1 MSREQRGPNE
11 KLGTVLA
18 LAGISNAGL
27 ARRVNDLGAQRGLTL
42 RYDKTSVA
50 RWVSKGMVPQGAAP
64 HLIAAAI
71 GAKLGRPVPLHEIG
85 LADADPAP
93 EVGLAFPRDVAEA
106 VRSATE
112 LYRLDLAG
120 RRAGSGGIWQSLA
133 GSFSVSAYATPAS
146 RWLISPADPS
156 VERDANA
163 ARTAVL
169 GPQGTTEGARTG
181 AGAHGAPGRAA
192 GSSDVETTTES
203 STTAPA
209 ASSTEPSPTPDTAD
223 GAAHGTP
230 DAGGY
235 SRVPA
240 GPAETPGSRRQS
252 GPPAAAGARP
262 AAGAQA
268 ADPPGP
274 GTPAPGS
281 PRTASIPTQPGPQNT
296 SASGTAASASARA
309 VRSDRAAKAAPAP
322 SAPPRR
328 GGGGASTGTGT
339 GTLAPPVTSDISPL
353 RVGHSDVAK
362 LREAA
367 QDARRWD
374 SKYGGG
380 DWRSS
385 MVPECLRVDAAPLL
399 LGSYS
404 DEVGR
409 ALFGAAAEL
418 TRLAGWMAFDTGQ
431 QEAAQRYYIQAL
443 RLARAA
449 ADVPLG
455 GYVLASM
462 SLQATY
468 RGFADEG
475 VDLAQAAVER
485 NRGLATARTMSFFRL
500 VEARAHAKANDA
512 PAAGAAL
519 KAAEGWLERSRD
531 GDADP
536 SWLGFYSYD
545 RFAADAAECHLD
557 LKAPRQVRRF
567 TEQALSRPTEEFVR
581 SHGLRLVV
589 SAVAELESGNLDAA
603 CAAGTRAVEVAGR
616 ISSARTT
623 EYVRDLLHRLEP
635 YGHEPRVAELR
646 ERARPLLVAPA

>member
-1 MSREQRGPNE
+1 MSRELREPNE

-93 EVGLAFPRDVAEA
+93 EVGLAFPRDVAAA
-106 VRSATE
+106 VRSATD

-120 RRAGSGGIWQSLA
+120 RRGGGGIWQSLA
-133 GSFSVSAYATPAS
+133 GSFAVSAYAMPAS
-146 RWLISPADPS
+146 RWLITPADSS
-156 VERDANA
+156 V
-163 ARTAVL
+163 AR
-169 GPQGTTEGARTG
+169 E
-181 AGAHGAPGRAA
+181 APGAA
-192 GSSDVETTTES
+192 GSAPGGTG
-203 STTAPA
+203 TAAAPGA
-209 ASSTEPSPTPDTAD
+209 SGTASSGGTASGTTSSGGTASGTAKAGF
-223 GAAHGTP
+223 GAAGFTAAGT
-230 DAGGY
+230 
-235 SRVPA
+235 
-240 GPAETPGSRRQS
+240 S
-252 GPPAAAGARP
+252 GPPAAGS
-262 AAGAQA
+262 
-268 ADPPGP
+268 GP
-274 GTPAPGS
+274 GTPAGAGAPTRGDRTEGRTERTE
-281 PRTASIPTQPGPQNT
+281 RTAPTG
-296 SASGTAASASARA
+296 
-309 VRSDRAAKAAPAP
+309 PAP
-322 SAPPRR
+322 TGPALD
-328 GGGGASTGTGT
+328 AS
-339 GTLAPPVTSDISPL
+339 PQ

-367 QDARRWD
+367 EDARRWD

-409 ALFGAAAEL
+409 ALFGATAEL

-468 RGFADEG
+468 RDFADEG
-475 VDLAQAAVER
+475 VDLAQAAIER
-485 NRGLATARTMSFFRL
+485 NRGLATSRTMSFFRL
-500 VEARAHAKANDA
+500 VEARAHAKAGDSA
-512 PAAGAAL
+512 AAGAAL
-519 KAAEGWLERSRD
+519 RAAEGWLERARE

-545 RFAADAAECHLD
+545 RFAADAAECYRD
-557 LKAPRQVRRF
+557 LKLPRQVRRF
-567 TEQALSRPTEEFVR
+567 TEQALSRPTEEYVR

-603 CAAGTRAVEVAGR
+603 CAQGTRAVEVAGR

-635 YGHEPRVAELR
+635 YGDEPRVAELR
-646 ERARPLLVAPA
+646 ERARPLLVAPV

>member
-71 GAKLGRPVPLHEIG
+71 GQKLGRPVPLHEIG

-93 EVGLAFPRDVAEA
+93 EVGLAFPRDVGQA

-133 GSFSVSAYATPAS
+133 GSFAVSAYATPAS
-146 RWLISPADPS
+146 RWLITPADSS
-156 VERDANA
+156 V
-163 ARTAVL
+163 AREA
-169 GPQGTTEGARTG
+169 GSAEGS
-181 AGAHGAPGRAA
+181 GAP
-192 GSSDVETTTES
+192 
-203 STTAPA
+203 
-209 ASSTEPSPTPDTAD
+209 
-223 GAAHGTP
+223 
-230 DAGGY
+230 
-235 SRVPA
+235 
-240 GPAETPGSRRQS
+240 
-252 GPPAAAGARP
+252 
-262 AAGAQA
+262 
-268 ADPPGP
+268 
-274 GTPAPGS
+274 
-281 PRTASIPTQPGPQNT
+281 I
-296 SASGTAASASARA
+296 
-309 VRSDRAAKAAPAP
+309 K
-322 SAPPRR
+322 
-328 GGGGASTGTGT
+328 
-339 GTLAPPVTSDISPL
+339 
-353 RVGHSDVAK
+353 VGHSDVQK

-367 QDARRWD
+367 EDARRWD

-385 MVPECLRVDAAPLL
+385 MVPECLRVEAAPLL

-404 DEVGR
+404 DDVGR

-455 GYVLASM
+455 GYVLATM

-468 RGFADEG
+468 RGFGDEG
-475 VDLAQAAVER
+475 VDLAQAALER

-500 VEARAHAKANDA
+500 VEARAHARAGDA
-512 PAAGAAL
+512 QAAGGSL
-519 KAAEGWLERSRD
+519 RAAEAWLERSRE
-531 GDADP
+531 GDNDP

-545 RFAADAAECHLD
+545 RFAADAAECYRD

-567 TEQALSRPTEEFVR
+567 TEQALSKPTEEFVR

-603 CAAGTRAVEVAGR
+603 CEQGVRAVEVAGR

-623 EYVRDLLHRLEP
+623 EYVKDLLHRLEP
-635 YGHEPRVAELR
+635 YGDEPRVVELR
-646 ERARPLLVAPA
+646 ERARPLLMAPA

>member
-93 EVGLAFPRDVAEA
+93 EVGLAFPRDVGEA

-120 RRAGSGGIWQSLA
+120 RRAGGGGIWQSLA
-133 GSFSVSAYATPAS
+133 GSFAVTAYATPAS
-146 RWLISPADPS
+146 RWLITPADSS
-156 VERDANA
+156 VARD
-163 ARTAVL
+163 
-169 GPQGTTEGARTG
+169 
-181 AGAHGAPGRAA
+181 H
-192 GSSDVETTTES
+192 
-203 STTAPA
+203 
-209 ASSTEPSPTPDTAD
+209 D
-223 GAAHGTP
+223 GAAGTP
-230 DAGGY
+230 L
-235 SRVPA
+235 
-240 GPAETPGSRRQS
+240 
-252 GPPAAAGARP
+252 
-262 AAGAQA
+262 
-268 ADPPGP
+268 
-274 GTPAPGS
+274 
-281 PRTASIPTQPGPQNT
+281 
-296 SASGTAASASARA
+296 
-309 VRSDRAAKAAPAP
+309 K
-322 SAPPRR
+322 
-328 GGGGASTGTGT
+328 
-339 GTLAPPVTSDISPL
+339 
-353 RVGHSDVAK
+353 VGHSDVAK

-367 QDARRWD
+367 EDARRWD

-399 LGSYS
+399 LGAYT

-409 ALFGAAAEL
+409 GLFGATAEL

-500 VEARAHAKANDA
+500 VEARAHAKAGDA

-519 KAAEGWLERSRD
+519 KAAEAWLERSRD

-545 RFAADAAECHLD
+545 RFAADAAECYRD

-567 TEQALSRPTEEFVR
+567 TEKALSRPTEEFVR

-635 YGHEPRVAELR
+635 YGDEPRVVELR

>member
-1 MSREQRGPNE
+1 MSRELREPNE
-11 KLGTVLA
+11 KLGAVLA

-93 EVGLAFPRDVAEA
+93 EVGLAFPRDVGAA
-106 VRSATE
+106 VRSATD

-120 RRAGSGGIWQSLA
+120 RRGGGGIWQSLA
-133 GSFSVSAYATPAS
+133 GSFSVAAYATPAS
-146 RWLISPADPS
+146 RWLISPADSS
-156 VERDANA
+156 V
-163 ARTAVL
+163 AREPAGPAGPAHQRSTA
-169 GPQGTTEGARTG
+169 
-181 AGAHGAPGRAA
+181 
-192 GSSDVETTTES
+192 
-203 STTAPA
+203 A
-209 ASSTEPSPTPDTAD
+209 ASSAQDIRAQEDRAGARAPDAPARDLPSQQSTPPGAP
-223 GAAHGTP
+223 AAHGTP
-230 DAGGY
+230 AAAPGASPEGRTTGPATGPMSAPAGAPTGPPTTV
-235 SRVPA
+235 VPA
-240 GPAETPGSRRQS
+240 QHGPETPRDHVQ
-252 GPPAAAGARP
+252 
-262 AAGAQA
+262 
-268 ADPPGP
+268 
-274 GTPAPGS
+274 
-281 PRTASIPTQPGPQNT
+281 
-296 SASGTAASASARA
+296 
-309 VRSDRAAKAAPAP
+309 
-322 SAPPRR
+322 
-328 GGGGASTGTGT
+328 
-339 GTLAPPVTSDISPL
+339 
-353 RVGHSDVAK
+353 RVGHSDVTK

-367 QDARRWD
+367 EDARRWD

-399 LGSYS
+399 LGSYT

-409 ALFGAAAEL
+409 ALFGATAEL

-468 RGFADEG
+468 RDFPDEG

-500 VEARAHAKANDA
+500 VEARAHAKAGDSA
-512 PAAGAAL
+512 AAGAAL
-519 KAAEGWLERSRD
+519 RAAEGWLERSRE
-531 GDADP
+531 GDPDP
-536 SWLGFYSYD
+536 TWLGFYSYD
-545 RFAADAAECHLD
+545 RFAADAAECYRD
-557 LKAPRQVRRF
+557 LKLPRQVRRF
-567 TEQALSRPTEEFVR
+567 TEQALSRPTEEYVR

-635 YGHEPRVAELR
+635 YGDEPRVAELR

>member
-11 KLGTVLA
+11 KLGAVLA

-71 GAKLGRPVPLHEIG
+71 GQKLGRPVPLHEIG

-93 EVGLAFPRDVAEA
+93 EVGLAFPRDVGQA
-106 VRSATE
+106 VKSATE

-133 GSFSVSAYATPAS
+133 GSFAVSAYATPAS
-146 RWLISPADPS
+146 RWLITPADSS
-156 VERDANA
+156 VARDAS
-163 ARTAVL
+163 
-169 GPQGTTEGARTG
+169 PSEG
-181 AGAHGAPGRAA
+181 AGA
-192 GSSDVETTTES
+192 
-203 STTAPA
+203 
-209 ASSTEPSPTPDTAD
+209 
-223 GAAHGTP
+223 
-230 DAGGY
+230 
-235 SRVPA
+235 
-240 GPAETPGSRRQS
+240 
-252 GPPAAAGARP
+252 
-262 AAGAQA
+262 
-268 ADPPGP
+268 
-274 GTPAPGS
+274 
-281 PRTASIPTQPGPQNT
+281 
-296 SASGTAASASARA
+296 
-309 VRSDRAAKAAPAP
+309 
-322 SAPPRR
+322 
-328 GGGGASTGTGT
+328 
-339 GTLAPPVTSDISPL
+339 PL
-353 RVGHSDVAK
+353 KVGHSDVQK

-367 QDARRWD
+367 EDARRWD

-385 MVPECLRVDAAPLL
+385 MVPECLRVEAAPLL

-409 ALFGAAAEL
+409 ALFGASAEL

-468 RGFADEG
+468 RGFGDEG
-475 VDLAQAAVER
+475 VDLAQAALER

-500 VEARAHAKANDA
+500 VEARAHARASDA
-512 PAAGAAL
+512 HAAGAAL
-519 KAAEGWLERSRD
+519 KASEGWLERARD
-531 GDADP
+531 GDNDP
-536 SWLGFYSYD
+536 SWLGFYGYD
-545 RFAADAAECHLD
+545 RFAADAAECYRD

-567 TEQALSRPTEEFVR
+567 TEQALSKPTEEFVR

-603 CAAGTRAVEVAGR
+603 CEQGVRAVEVAGR

-623 EYVRDLLHRLEP
+623 EYVKDLLHRLEP
-635 YGHEPRVAELR
+635 YGDEPQVVELR
-646 ERARPLLVAPA
+646 ERARPLLMTPA

>member
-1 MSREQRGPNE
+1 MSRELREPNE
-11 KLGTVLA
+11 KLGAVLA

-93 EVGLAFPRDVAEA
+93 EVGLAFPRDVGEA
-106 VRSATE
+106 VRSATD

-120 RRAGSGGIWQSLA
+120 RRGGAGGGGGVWQSLA
-133 GSFSVSAYATPAS
+133 GSFAVSAYATPAS
-146 RWLISPADPS
+146 RWLISPADGSVAREPAAPS
-156 VERDANA
+156 RATAAPPRETVA
-163 ARTAVL
+163 AR
-169 GPQGTTEGARTG
+169 E
-181 AGAHGAPGRAA
+181 
-192 GSSDVETTTES
+192 
-203 STTAPA
+203 
-209 ASSTEPSPTPDTAD
+209 
-223 GAAHGTP
+223 
-230 DAGGY
+230 
-235 SRVPA
+235 
-240 GPAETPGSRRQS
+240 
-252 GPPAAAGARP
+252 P
-262 AAGAQA
+262 AAGAA
-268 ADPPGP
+268 AP
-274 GTPAPGS
+274 S
-281 PRTASIPTQPGPQNT
+281 PMPS
-296 SASGTAASASARA
+296 SSSAASASASA
-309 VRSDRAAKAAPAP
+309 PSSPSSGLPAQSSGETPHAPPGQAPATAAAAPGLYDPAP
-322 SAPPRR
+322 Q
-328 GGGGASTGTGT
+328 
-339 GTLAPPVTSDISPL
+339 
-353 RVGHSDVAK
+353 RVGHSDVTK

-367 QDARRWD
+367 EDARRWD

-404 DEVGR
+404 DDVGR
-409 ALFGAAAEL
+409 ALFGATAEL

-468 RGFADEG
+468 RDFPDEG

-500 VEARAHAKANDA
+500 VEARAHAKAGDSA
-512 PAAGAAL
+512 AAGAAL
-519 KAAEGWLERSRD
+519 RAAEGWLERARE
-531 GDADP
+531 GDPDP
-536 SWLGFYSYD
+536 TWLGFYSYD
-545 RFAADAAECHLD
+545 RFAADAAECYRD
-557 LKAPRQVRRF
+557 LKLPRQVRRF
-567 TEQALSRPTEEFVR
+567 TEQALSRPTEEYVR

-635 YGHEPRVAELR
+635 YGDEPRVAELR
-646 ERARPLLVAPA
+646 ERARPLLVAQA

>member
-1 MSREQRGPNE
+1 MSRELREPNE
-11 KLGTVLA
+11 KLGAVLA

-93 EVGLAFPRDVAEA
+93 EVGLAFPRDVAAA
-106 VRSATE
+106 VRSATD

-120 RRAGSGGIWQSLA
+120 RRGGGGIWQSLA

-146 RWLISPADPS
+146 RWLISPADGS
-156 VERDANA
+156 V
-163 ARTAVL
+163 AREPA
-169 GPQGTTEGARTG
+169 GP
-181 AGAHGAPGRAA
+181 
-192 GSSDVETTTES
+192 
-203 STTAPA
+203 
-209 ASSTEPSPTPDTAD
+209 
-223 GAAHGTP
+223 AHGTP
-230 DAGGY
+230 GGQGQGQGQNPAHGTTSQPLLAPAAPGHDVPARDGTARDVPARDATAPVQGPAASPQG
-235 SRVPA
+235 RTA
-240 GPAETPGSRRQS
+240 GPATGS
-252 GPPAAAGARP
+252 AG
-262 AAGAQA
+262 GL
-268 ADPPGP
+268 
-274 GTPAPGS
+274 T
-281 PRTASIPTQPGPQNT
+281 
-296 SASGTAASASARA
+296 
-309 VRSDRAAKAAPAP
+309 
-322 SAPPRR
+322 APP
-328 GGGGASTGTGT
+328 STVVPAQPSTE
-339 GTLAPPVTSDISPL
+339 TLRDHGQ
-353 RVGHSDVAK
+353 RVGHSDVTK

-367 QDARRWD
+367 EDARRWD

-399 LGSYS
+399 LGCYT

-409 ALFGAAAEL
+409 ALFGATAEL

-468 RGFADEG
+468 RDFPDEG

-500 VEARAHAKANDA
+500 VEARAHAKAGDSV
-512 PAAGAAL
+512 AAGAAL
-519 KAAEGWLERSRD
+519 RAAEGWLERARE
-531 GDADP
+531 GDPDP
-536 SWLGFYSYD
+536 TWLGFYSYD
-545 RFAADAAECHLD
+545 RFAADAAECYRD
-557 LKAPRQVRRF
+557 LKLPRQVRRF
-567 TEQALSRPTEEFVR
+567 TEQALSRPTEEYVR

-616 ISSARTT
+616 ISSARTN

-635 YGHEPRVAELR
+635 YGDEPRVAELR

>member
-93 EVGLAFPRDVAEA
+93 EVGLSFPRDVGEA
-106 VRSATE
+106 VRAATE

-120 RRAGSGGIWQSLA
+120 RRAGGGGIWQSLA
-133 GSFSVSAYATPAS
+133 GSFAVSAYATPAS
-146 RWLISPADPS
+146 RWLITPADSS
-156 VERDANA
+156 VARDPAVAQA
-163 ARTAVL
+163 A
-169 GPQGTTEGARTG
+169 Q
-181 AGAHGAPGRAA
+181 GAHG
-192 GSSDVETTTES
+192 
-203 STTAPA
+203 
-209 ASSTEPSPTPDTAD
+209 
-223 GAAHGTP
+223 
-230 DAGGY
+230 
-235 SRVPA
+235 
-240 GPAETPGSRRQS
+240 
-252 GPPAAAGARP
+252 GPPGQGGQAGQGGADAAAE
-262 AAGAQA
+262 
-268 ADPPGP
+268 
-274 GTPAPGS
+274 
-281 PRTASIPTQPGPQNT
+281 
-296 SASGTAASASARA
+296 
-309 VRSDRAAKAAPAP
+309 
-322 SAPPRR
+322 
-328 GGGGASTGTGT
+328 
-339 GTLAPPVTSDISPL
+339 ISPL

-367 QDARRWD
+367 SDARRWD

-399 LGSYS
+399 LGAYS

-409 ALFGAAAEL
+409 GLFGATAEL

-475 VDLAQAAVER
+475 VDLAQAALER

-500 VEARAHAKANDA
+500 VEARAHAKAGDA
-512 PAAGAAL
+512 VAAGAAL
-519 KAAEGWLERSRD
+519 KAAEGWLERSRE

-545 RFAADAAECHLD
+545 RFAADAAECYRD

-635 YGHEPRVAELR
+635 YGDEPRVAELR
-646 ERARPLLVAPA
+646 ERARPLLVSPG

>member
-11 KLGTVLA
+11 KLGAVLA

-71 GAKLGRPVPLHEIG
+71 GQKLGRPVPLHEIG

-93 EVGLAFPRDVAEA
+93 EVGLAFPRDVGQA
-106 VRSATE
+106 VRAATE

-133 GSFSVSAYATPAS
+133 GSFAVSAYATPAS
-146 RWLISPADPS
+146 RWLITPADSS
-156 VERDANA
+156 V
-163 ARTAVL
+163 AR
-169 GPQGTTEGARTG
+169 E
-181 AGAHGAPGRAA
+181 A
-192 GSSDVETTTES
+192 GS
-203 STTAPA
+203 
-209 ASSTEPSPTPDTAD
+209 
-223 GAAHGTP
+223 
-230 DAGGY
+230 
-235 SRVPA
+235 
-240 GPAETPGSRRQS
+240 AEGS
-252 GPPAAAGARP
+252 
-262 AAGAQA
+262 
-268 ADPPGP
+268 
-274 GTPAPGS
+274 GS
-281 PRTASIPTQPGPQNT
+281 PL
-296 SASGTAASASARA
+296 
-309 VRSDRAAKAAPAP
+309 K
-322 SAPPRR
+322 
-328 GGGGASTGTGT
+328 
-339 GTLAPPVTSDISPL
+339 
-353 RVGHSDVAK
+353 VGHSDVQK

-367 QDARRWD
+367 EDARRWD

-385 MVPECLRVDAAPLL
+385 MVPECLRVEAAPLL

-409 ALFGAAAEL
+409 ALFGASAEL

-455 GYVLASM
+455 GYVLATM

-468 RGFADEG
+468 RGFGDEG
-475 VDLAQAAVER
+475 VDLAQAALER

-500 VEARAHAKANDA
+500 VEARAHARAGDA
-512 PAAGAAL
+512 VAAGAAL
-519 KAAEGWLERSRD
+519 KAAEGWLERARD
-531 GDADP
+531 GDNDP
-536 SWLGFYSYD
+536 SWLGFYGYD
-545 RFAADAAECHLD
+545 RFAADAAECYRD

-603 CAAGTRAVEVAGR
+603 CEQGVRAVEVAGR

-623 EYVRDLLHRLEP
+623 EYVKDLLHRLEP
-635 YGHEPRVAELR
+635 YGDEPRVIELR
-646 ERARPLLVAPA
+646 ERARPLLMTPA

>member
-71 GAKLGRPVPLHEIG
+71 GQKLGRPVPLHEIG

-93 EVGLAFPRDVAEA
+93 EVGLAFPRDVGAA
-106 VRSATE
+106 VKSATE

-120 RRAGSGGIWQSLA
+120 RRTGGGIWQSLA
-133 GSFSVSAYATPAS
+133 GSFAVSAYATPAS
-146 RWLISPADPS
+146 RWLITPADSS
-156 VERDANA
+156 VARDAPP
-163 ARTAVL
+163 L
-169 GPQGTTEGARTG
+169 
-181 AGAHGAPGRAA
+181 
-192 GSSDVETTTES
+192 ES
-203 STTAPA
+203 
-209 ASSTEPSPTPDTAD
+209 
-223 GAAHGTP
+223 
-230 DAGGY
+230 GG
-235 SRVPA
+235 
-240 GPAETPGSRRQS
+240 
-252 GPPAAAGARP
+252 
-262 AAGAQA
+262 
-268 ADPPGP
+268 D
-274 GTPAPGS
+274 
-281 PRTASIPTQPGPQNT
+281 NT
-296 SASGTAASASARA
+296 SQ
-309 VRSDRAAKAAPAP
+309 K
-322 SAPPRR
+322 
-328 GGGGASTGTGT
+328 
-339 GTLAPPVTSDISPL
+339 
-353 RVGHSDVAK
+353 VGHSDVQK

-367 QDARRWD
+367 EDARRWD

-385 MVPECLRVDAAPLL
+385 MVPECLRVEAAPLL
-399 LGSYS
+399 LGAYS
-404 DEVGR
+404 DDVGR
-409 ALFGAAAEL
+409 ALFGASAEL

-468 RGFADEG
+468 RGFGDEG
-475 VDLAQAAVER
+475 VDLAQAALER

-500 VEARAHAKANDA
+500 VEARAHARAGDA
-512 PAAGAAL
+512 HAAGAAL
-519 KAAEGWLERSRD
+519 RAAEGWLERARD
-531 GDADP
+531 GDHDP

-545 RFAADAAECHLD
+545 RFAADAAECYRD

-567 TEQALSRPTEEFVR
+567 TEQALSKPTEEFVR

-603 CAAGTRAVEVAGR
+603 CEQGTRALEVAGR

-623 EYVRDLLHRLEP
+623 EYVKDLLHRLEP
-635 YGHEPRVAELR
+635 YGDEPRVVELR
-646 ERARPLLVAPA
+646 ERARPLLMAPA

>member
-1 MSREQRGPNE
+1 MSRELRGPNE

-93 EVGLAFPRDVAEA
+93 EVGLAFPRDVGEA

-120 RRAGSGGIWQSLA
+120 RRAGGGGIWQSLA
-133 GSFSVSAYATPAS
+133 GSFAVSAYATPAS
-146 RWLISPADPS
+146 RWLITPADSS
-156 VERDANA
+156 VARDAAVAEA
-163 ARTAVL
+163 A
-169 GPQGTTEGARTG
+169 Q
-181 AGAHGAPGRAA
+181 GAHGQ
-192 GSSDVETTTES
+192 
-203 STTAPA
+203 
-209 ASSTEPSPTPDTAD
+209 
-223 GAAHGTP
+223 
-230 DAGGY
+230 GG
-235 SRVPA
+235 
-240 GPAETPGSRRQS
+240 E
-252 GPPAAAGARP
+252 
-262 AAGAQA
+262 
-268 ADPPGP
+268 
-274 GTPAPGS
+274 
-281 PRTASIPTQPGPQNT
+281 
-296 SASGTAASASARA
+296 ASGE
-309 VRSDRAAKAAPAP
+309 V
-322 SAPPRR
+322 
-328 GGGGASTGTGT
+328 
-339 GTLAPPVTSDISPL
+339 SPL

-367 QDARRWD
+367 ADARRWD

-399 LGSYS
+399 LGAYS

-409 ALFGAAAEL
+409 GLFGATAEL

-475 VDLAQAAVER
+475 VDLAQAALER

-500 VEARAHAKANDA
+500 VEARAHAKAGDA
-512 PAAGAAL
+512 VAAGAAL
-519 KAAEGWLERSRD
+519 KAAEGWLERSRP

-536 SWLGFYSYD
+536 NWLGFYSYD
-545 RFAADAAECHLD
+545 RFAADAAECYRD

-635 YGHEPRVAELR
+635 YGDEPRVAELR

>member
-27 ARRVNDLGAQRGLTL
+27 ARRVNDLGSQRGLTL

-71 GAKLGRPVPLHEIG
+71 GQKLGRPVPLHEIG

-93 EVGLAFPRDVAEA
+93 EVGLSFPRDIGAA
-106 VRSATE
+106 VKSATE

-120 RRAGSGGIWQSLA
+120 RRGTSGGIWQSLA
-133 GSFSVSAYATPAS
+133 GSFAVSAYATPAS
-146 RWLISPADPS
+146 RWLITPADSS
-156 VERDANA
+156 VERTAEQ
-163 ARTAVL
+163 ARQIA
-169 GPQGTTEGARTG
+169 
-181 AGAHGAPGRAA
+181 
-192 GSSDVETTTES
+192 ES
-203 STTAPA
+203 APA
-209 ASSTEPSPTPDTAD
+209 GE
-223 GAAHGTP
+223 
-230 DAGGY
+230 
-235 SRVPA
+235 
-240 GPAETPGSRRQS
+240 
-252 GPPAAAGARP
+252 
-262 AAGAQA
+262 
-268 ADPPGP
+268 
-274 GTPAPGS
+274 
-281 PRTASIPTQPGPQNT
+281 
-296 SASGTAASASARA
+296 
-309 VRSDRAAKAAPAP
+309 K
-322 SAPPRR
+322 
-328 GGGGASTGTGT
+328 
-339 GTLAPPVTSDISPL
+339 PL
-353 RVGHSDVAK
+353 RVGHSDVQK

-367 QDARRWD
+367 HDARRWD

-385 MVPECLRVDAAPLL
+385 MVPECLRVEAAPLL
-399 LGSYS
+399 LGTYS

-409 ALFGAAAEL
+409 ALFGATAEL

-468 RGFADEG
+468 RGFGDEG
-475 VDLAQAAVER
+475 VDLAQAALER
-485 NRGLATARTMSFFRL
+485 NRGLATARTMSFFHL
-500 VEARAHAKANDA
+500 VEARAQARAGDA
-512 PAAGAAL
+512 HAAGGAL
-519 KAAEGWLERSRD
+519 KSAEGWLERSRD
-531 GDADP
+531 GDNDP

-545 RFAADAAECHLD
+545 RFAADAAECYRD

-567 TEQALSRPTEEFVR
+567 TEQALSSPTEEFVR

-589 SAVAELESGNLDAA
+589 SAVAELESGNLDAC
-603 CAAGTRAVEVAGR
+603 CAQGLRAVEVAGR

-623 EYVRDLLHRLEP
+623 EYVRDLLHRLEAH
-635 YGHEPRVAELR
+635 GDEPQVIELR

>member
-93 EVGLAFPRDVAEA
+93 EVGLAFPRDVGEA

-120 RRAGSGGIWQSLA
+120 RRAGGGGIWQSLA

-146 RWLISPADPS
+146 RWLISPADASVARDSSAAEAAILGTQSAPAAQSAPS
-156 VERDANA
+156 
-163 ARTAVL
+163 T
-169 GPQGTTEGARTG
+169 PGAQRG
-181 AGAHGAPGRAA
+181 ASAGAAPGVPSTDGAPG
-192 GSSDVETTTES
+192 
-203 STTAPA
+203 
-209 ASSTEPSPTPDTAD
+209 
-223 GAAHGTP
+223 
-230 DAGGY
+230 
-235 SRVPA
+235 
-240 GPAETPGSRRQS
+240 
-252 GPPAAAGARP
+252 
-262 AAGAQA
+262 
-268 ADPPGP
+268 
-274 GTPAPGS
+274 
-281 PRTASIPTQPGPQNT
+281 
-296 SASGTAASASARA
+296 
-309 VRSDRAAKAAPAP
+309 AP
-322 SAPPRR
+322 SAP
-328 GGGGASTGTGT
+328 A
-339 GTLAPPVTSDISPL
+339 LPVQPGPDSVNDISPL
-353 RVGHSDVAK
+353 RVGHSDVTK

-500 VEARAHAKANDA
+500 VEARAHAKASDA

-519 KAAEGWLERSRD
+519 KAAESWLERSRD

-545 RFAADAAECHLD
+545 RFAADAAECYRD

-635 YGHEPRVAELR
+635 YGDEPRVAELR

>member
-11 KLGTVLA
+11 KLGAVLA

-71 GAKLGRPVPLHEIG
+71 GQKLGRPVPLHEIG

-93 EVGLAFPRDVAEA
+93 EVGLAFPRDVGQA

-120 RRAGSGGIWQSLA
+120 RRAGTGGIWQSLA
-133 GSFSVSAYATPAS
+133 GSFAVSAYATPAS
-146 RWLISPADPS
+146 RWLITPADSS
-156 VERDANA
+156 V
-163 ARTAVL
+163 AREAYSS
-169 GPQGTTEGARTG
+169 EGS
-181 AGAHGAPGRAA
+181 GAPL
-192 GSSDVETTTES
+192 
-203 STTAPA
+203 
-209 ASSTEPSPTPDTAD
+209 
-223 GAAHGTP
+223 
-230 DAGGY
+230 
-235 SRVPA
+235 
-240 GPAETPGSRRQS
+240 
-252 GPPAAAGARP
+252 
-262 AAGAQA
+262 
-268 ADPPGP
+268 
-274 GTPAPGS
+274 
-281 PRTASIPTQPGPQNT
+281 
-296 SASGTAASASARA
+296 
-309 VRSDRAAKAAPAP
+309 K
-322 SAPPRR
+322 
-328 GGGGASTGTGT
+328 
-339 GTLAPPVTSDISPL
+339 
-353 RVGHSDVAK
+353 VGHSDVQK

-367 QDARRWD
+367 EDARRWD

-385 MVPECLRVDAAPLL
+385 MVPECLRVEAAPLL

-409 ALFGAAAEL
+409 ALFGASAEL

-468 RGFADEG
+468 RGFGDEG
-475 VDLAQAAVER
+475 VDLAQAALER

-500 VEARAHAKANDA
+500 VEARAHARAGDA
-512 PAAGAAL
+512 HAAGAAL
-519 KAAEGWLERSRD
+519 KAAEGWLERARE
-531 GDADP
+531 GDNDP

-545 RFAADAAECHLD
+545 RFAADAAECYRD

-567 TEQALSRPTEEFVR
+567 TEQALSQPTEEFVR

-603 CAAGTRAVEVAGR
+603 RPPGALGVGGAAASSPARLTRHAHDPLPPPRPDHPTDRLLALYGRCALPAARHPTGR
-616 ISSARTT
+616 ST
-623 EYVRDLLHRLEP
+623 
-635 YGHEPRVAELR
+635 
-646 ERARPLLVAPA
+646 PL

>member
-1 MSREQRGPNE
+1 MSRELRGPNE
-11 KLGTVLA
+11 KLGAVLA

-71 GAKLGRPVPLHEIG
+71 GQKLGRPVPLHEIG

-93 EVGLAFPRDVAEA
+93 EVGLAFPRDVRAA
-106 VRSATE
+106 VKSATE

-133 GSFSVSAYATPAS
+133 GSFAVSAYATPAS
-146 RWLISPADPS
+146 RWLITPADSS
-156 VERDANA
+156 V
-163 ARTAVL
+163 AREVHL
-169 GPQGTTEGARTG
+169 TE
-181 AGAHGAPGRAA
+181 
-192 GSSDVETTTES
+192 E
-203 STTAPA
+203 
-209 ASSTEPSPTPDTAD
+209 
-223 GAAHGTP
+223 
-230 DAGGY
+230 
-235 SRVPA
+235 
-240 GPAETPGSRRQS
+240 
-252 GPPAAAGARP
+252 
-262 AAGAQA
+262 
-268 ADPPGP
+268 
-274 GTPAPGS
+274 GS
-281 PRTASIPTQPGPQNT
+281 PQ
-296 SASGTAASASARA
+296 
-309 VRSDRAAKAAPAP
+309 K
-322 SAPPRR
+322 
-328 GGGGASTGTGT
+328 
-339 GTLAPPVTSDISPL
+339 
-353 RVGHSDVAK
+353 VGHSDVLK

-385 MVPECLRVDAAPLL
+385 MVPECLRVEAAPLL

-404 DEVGR
+404 DDVGR
-409 ALFGAAAEL
+409 SLFGASAEL

-455 GYVLASM
+455 GYVLATM

-468 RGFADEG
+468 RGFGDEG

-500 VEARAHAKANDA
+500 VEARAHARAGDA

-519 KAAEGWLERSRD
+519 RAAEGWLERSRD
-531 GDADP
+531 GDSDP

-545 RFAADAAECHLD
+545 RFAADAAECYRD

-603 CAAGTRAVEVAGR
+603 CEQGTRALEVAGR

-623 EYVRDLLHRLEP
+623 EYVKDLLHRLEP
-635 YGHEPRVAELR
+635 YGDEPRVVELR
-646 ERARPLLVAPA
+646 ERARPLLMAPA

>member
-1 MSREQRGPNE
+1 MSRDIRGPNE

-64 HLIAAAI
+64 HLIASAI
-71 GAKLGRPVPLHEIG
+71 GSKLGRPVPLHEIG
-85 LADADPAP
+85 LGDADPAP
-93 EVGLAFPRDVAEA
+93 EVGLTFPRDVGAA
-106 VRSATE
+106 VRSATD

-120 RRAGSGGIWQSLA
+120 RRAGGGGIWQSLA
-133 GSFSVSAYATPAS
+133 GSFAVSAYATPAS
-146 RWLISPADPS
+146 RWLISPADSS
-156 VERDANA
+156 VARNA
-163 ARTAVL
+163 AEAA
-169 GPQGTTEGARTG
+169 E
-181 AGAHGAPGRAA
+181 AGGK
-192 GSSDVETTTES
+192 D
-203 STTAPA
+203 A
-209 ASSTEPSPTPDTAD
+209 ASPADAATPQ
-223 GAAHGTP
+223 H
-230 DAGGY
+230 
-235 SRVPA
+235 
-240 GPAETPGSRRQS
+240 
-252 GPPAAAGARP
+252 
-262 AAGAQA
+262 
-268 ADPPGP
+268 
-274 GTPAPGS
+274 
-281 PRTASIPTQPGPQNT
+281 
-296 SASGTAASASARA
+296 
-309 VRSDRAAKAAPAP
+309 
-322 SAPPRR
+322 
-328 GGGGASTGTGT
+328 
-339 GTLAPPVTSDISPL
+339 
-353 RVGHSDVAK
+353 VGHSDVSK

-367 QDARRWD
+367 EDARRWD

-399 LGSYS
+399 LASYS

-409 ALFGAAAEL
+409 ALFGATSEL

-475 VDLAQAAVER
+475 VDLAQAALER

-500 VEARAHAKANDA
+500 VEARAQAKAGEA
-512 PAAGAAL
+512 RACEVAL
-519 KAAEGWLERSRD
+519 KAAEGWLERSRG

-536 SWLGFYSYD
+536 SWLDFYSYE
-545 RFAADAAECHLD
+545 RFAADAAECYRD
-557 LKAPRQVRRF
+557 LRLPRQVRRF

-635 YGHEPRVAELR
+635 YGDEPRVVELR
-646 ERARPLLVAPA
+646 ERARPLLAAPA

>member
-11 KLGTVLA
+11 KLGAVLA

-71 GAKLGRPVPLHEIG
+71 GQKLGRPVPLHEIG

-93 EVGLAFPRDVAEA
+93 EVGLAFPRDVGQA

-133 GSFSVSAYATPAS
+133 GSFAVSAYATPAS
-146 RWLISPADPS
+146 RWLITPADSS
-156 VERDANA
+156 VARDAN
-163 ARTAVL
+163 
-169 GPQGTTEGARTG
+169 PSEGS
-181 AGAHGAPGRAA
+181 GAPL
-192 GSSDVETTTES
+192 
-203 STTAPA
+203 
-209 ASSTEPSPTPDTAD
+209 
-223 GAAHGTP
+223 
-230 DAGGY
+230 
-235 SRVPA
+235 
-240 GPAETPGSRRQS
+240 
-252 GPPAAAGARP
+252 
-262 AAGAQA
+262 
-268 ADPPGP
+268 
-274 GTPAPGS
+274 
-281 PRTASIPTQPGPQNT
+281 
-296 SASGTAASASARA
+296 
-309 VRSDRAAKAAPAP
+309 K
-322 SAPPRR
+322 
-328 GGGGASTGTGT
+328 
-339 GTLAPPVTSDISPL
+339 
-353 RVGHSDVAK
+353 VGHSDVQK

-367 QDARRWD
+367 EDARRWD

-385 MVPECLRVDAAPLL
+385 MVPECLRVEAAPLL
-399 LGSYS
+399 LGAYS

-409 ALFGAAAEL
+409 ALFGASAEL

-468 RGFADEG
+468 RGFGDEG
-475 VDLAQAAVER
+475 VDLAQAALER

-500 VEARAHAKANDA
+500 VEARAHARAGDA
-512 PAAGAAL
+512 QAAGGAL
-519 KAAEGWLERSRD
+519 KAAEGWLERARD
-531 GDADP
+531 GDNDP

-545 RFAADAAECHLD
+545 RFAADAAECYRD

-567 TEQALSRPTEEFVR
+567 TEQALSKPTEEFVR

-603 CAAGTRAVEVAGR
+603 CEQGVRAVEVAGR

-623 EYVRDLLHRLEP
+623 EYVKDLLHRLEP
-635 YGHEPRVAELR
+635 YGDEPRVVELR
-646 ERARPLLVAPA
+646 ERARPLLMAPA

>member
-11 KLGTVLA
+11 KLGAVLA

-71 GAKLGRPVPLHEIG
+71 GQKLGRPVPLHEIG

-93 EVGLAFPRDVAEA
+93 EVGLAFPRDVGQA
-106 VRSATE
+106 VKSATE

-133 GSFSVSAYATPAS
+133 GSFAVSAYATPAS
-146 RWLISPADPS
+146 RWLITPADSSVAREVSPS
-156 VERDANA
+156 ESS
-163 ARTAVL
+163 
-169 GPQGTTEGARTG
+169 
-181 AGAHGAPGRAA
+181 GAPL
-192 GSSDVETTTES
+192 
-203 STTAPA
+203 
-209 ASSTEPSPTPDTAD
+209 
-223 GAAHGTP
+223 
-230 DAGGY
+230 
-235 SRVPA
+235 
-240 GPAETPGSRRQS
+240 
-252 GPPAAAGARP
+252 
-262 AAGAQA
+262 
-268 ADPPGP
+268 
-274 GTPAPGS
+274 
-281 PRTASIPTQPGPQNT
+281 
-296 SASGTAASASARA
+296 
-309 VRSDRAAKAAPAP
+309 K
-322 SAPPRR
+322 
-328 GGGGASTGTGT
+328 
-339 GTLAPPVTSDISPL
+339 
-353 RVGHSDVAK
+353 VGHSDVQK

-367 QDARRWD
+367 EDARRWD

-385 MVPECLRVDAAPLL
+385 MVPECLRVEAAPLL

-409 ALFGAAAEL
+409 ALFGASAEL

-468 RGFADEG
+468 RGFGDEG
-475 VDLAQAAVER
+475 VDLAQAALER
-485 NRGLATARTMSFFRL
+485 NRSLATARTMSFFRL
-500 VEARAHAKANDA
+500 VEARAHARAGDA
-512 PAAGAAL
+512 QAAGAAL
-519 KAAEGWLERSRD
+519 KAAEGWLERSRE
-531 GDADP
+531 GDNDP

-545 RFAADAAECHLD
+545 RFCADAAECYRD

-567 TEQALSRPTEEFVR
+567 TEQALSKPTEEFVR

-603 CAAGTRAVEVAGR
+603 CEQGVRAVEVAGR

-623 EYVRDLLHRLEP
+623 EYVKDLLHRLEP
-635 YGHEPRVAELR
+635 YGDEPRVVELR
-646 ERARPLLVAPA
+646 ERARPLLMTPA

>member
-1 MSREQRGPNE
+1 MSRELRGPNE

-27 ARRVNDLGAQRGLTL
+27 ARRVNDLGSQRGLTL

-93 EVGLAFPRDVAEA
+93 EVGLAFPRDVGEA
-106 VRSATE
+106 VRSATD

-133 GSFSVSAYATPAS
+133 GSFAVSAYATPAS
-146 RWLISPADPS
+146 RWLISPADSS
-156 VERDANA
+156 VARDAAMAEA
-163 ARTAVL
+163 AR
-169 GPQGTTEGARTG
+169 R
-181 AGAHGAPGRAA
+181 AH
-192 GSSDVETTTES
+192 
-203 STTAPA
+203 
-209 ASSTEPSPTPDTAD
+209 
-223 GAAHGTP
+223 AAHG
-230 DAGGY
+230 GGALTGPPA
-235 SRVPA
+235 SALAPGAA
-240 GPAETPGSRRQS
+240 GPAG
-252 GPPAAAGARP
+252 AAGAD
-262 AAGAQA
+262 GE
-268 ADPPGP
+268 
-274 GTPAPGS
+274 
-281 PRTASIPTQPGPQNT
+281 
-296 SASGTAASASARA
+296 
-309 VRSDRAAKAAPAP
+309 V
-322 SAPPRR
+322 
-328 GGGGASTGTGT
+328 
-339 GTLAPPVTSDISPL
+339 SPL

-367 QDARRWD
+367 ADARRWD

-399 LGSYS
+399 LAAYS

-409 ALFGAAAEL
+409 GLFGATAEL

-475 VDLAQAAVER
+475 VDLAQAALER

-500 VEARAHAKANDA
+500 VEARAHAKAGDA
-512 PAAGAAL
+512 AAAGAAL
-519 KAAEGWLERSRD
+519 KAAEGWLERSRA

-536 SWLGFYSYD
+536 SWLSFYSYD
-545 RFAADAAECHLD
+545 RFAADAAECYRD
-557 LKAPRQVRRF
+557 LKVPHQMRRF
-567 TEQALSRPTEEFVR
+567 NEQALSRPTEEFAR

-635 YGHEPRVAELR
+635 YGDEPRVAELR

>member
-93 EVGLAFPRDVAEA
+93 EVGLAFPRDVGEA

-156 VERDANA
+156 VARASVA
-163 ARTAVL
+163 AEAALL
-169 GPQGTTEGARTG
+169 GTQGARG
-181 AGAHGAPGRAA
+181 
-192 GSSDVETTTES
+192 
-203 STTAPA
+203 
-209 ASSTEPSPTPDTAD
+209 
-223 GAAHGTP
+223 
-230 DAGGY
+230 
-235 SRVPA
+235 
-240 GPAETPGSRRQS
+240 
-252 GPPAAAGARP
+252 
-262 AAGAQA
+262 AAGAQGVSSASDAVAPSGASARQSPSGA
-268 ADPPGP
+268 ALVPGQA
-274 GTPAPGS
+274 GSSAAPGQGGQPVPGHS
-281 PRTASIPTQPGPQNT
+281 ASIPAQPGPD
-296 SASGTAASASARA
+296 SAH
-309 VRSDRAAKAAPAP
+309 
-322 SAPPRR
+322 
-328 GGGGASTGTGT
+328 TG
-339 GTLAPPVTSDISPL
+339 SPL
-353 RVGHSDVAK
+353 RVGHSDVSK

-500 VEARAHAKANDA
+500 VEARAHAKASDA

-635 YGHEPRVAELR
+635 YGDEPRVVELR

>member
-1 MSREQRGPNE
+1 MSRELRGPNE

-27 ARRVNDLGAQRGLTL
+27 ARRVNDLGSQRGLTL

-93 EVGLAFPRDVAEA
+93 EVGLAFPRDVGAA
-106 VRSATE
+106 VRSATD

-133 GSFSVSAYATPAS
+133 GSFAVSAYATPAS
-146 RWLISPADPS
+146 RWLISPADSS
-156 VERDANA
+156 VARDAAMAEA
-163 ARTAVL
+163 AR
-169 GPQGTTEGARTG
+169 R
-181 AGAHGAPGRAA
+181 AH
-192 GSSDVETTTES
+192 
-203 STTAPA
+203 
-209 ASSTEPSPTPDTAD
+209 
-223 GAAHGTP
+223 AAHG
-230 DAGGY
+230 
-235 SRVPA
+235 
-240 GPAETPGSRRQS
+240 GPGAT
-252 GPPAAAGARP
+252 GPPAAP
-262 AAGAQA
+262 L
-268 ADPPGP
+268 
-274 GTPAPGS
+274 AP
-281 PRTASIPTQPGPQNT
+281 
-296 SASGTAASASARA
+296 GTAA
-309 VRSDRAAKAAPAP
+309 PAG
-322 SAPPRR
+322 PP
-328 GGGGASTGTGT
+328 GADAGE
-339 GTLAPPVTSDISPL
+339 VSPL

-367 QDARRWD
+367 ADARRWD

-399 LGSYS
+399 LAAYS

-409 ALFGAAAEL
+409 GLFGATAEL

-475 VDLAQAAVER
+475 VDLAQAALER

-500 VEARAHAKANDA
+500 VEARAHAKAGDA
-512 PAAGAAL
+512 AAAGAAL
-519 KAAEGWLERSRD
+519 KAAEGWLERSRA

-545 RFAADAAECHLD
+545 RFAADAAECYRD
-557 LKAPRQVRRF
+557 LKVPQQMRRF
-567 TEQALSRPTEEFVR
+567 NEQALSRPTEEFAR

-635 YGHEPRVAELR
+635 YGDEPRVAELR

>member
-50 RWVSKGMVPQGAAP
+50 RWVAKGMVPQGAAP

-93 EVGLAFPRDVAEA
+93 EVGLAFPRDVGEA

-120 RRAGSGGIWQSLA
+120 RRGGGGIWQSLA
-133 GSFSVSAYATPAS
+133 GSFAVSAYATPAS
-146 RWLISPADPS
+146 RWLITPADPS
-156 VERDANA
+156 VARDPTA
-163 ARTAVL
+163 AQAAILGARSGGQDSSGAPGPR
-169 GPQGTTEGARTG
+169 GPQGAPDGR
-181 AGAHGAPGRAA
+181 GAHNPHTSPGAPGGSGAGPGSGA
-192 GSSDVETTTES
+192 GTGSGSSS
-203 STTAPA
+203 GSG
-209 ASSTEPSPTPDTAD
+209 S
-223 GAAHGTP
+223 
-230 DAGGY
+230 
-235 SRVPA
+235 VPV
-240 GPAETPGSRRQS
+240 
-252 GPPAAAGARP
+252 
-262 AAGAQA
+262 
-268 ADPPGP
+268 
-274 GTPAPGS
+274 
-281 PRTASIPTQPGPQNT
+281 QPGPE
-296 SASGTAASASARA
+296 SVADA
-309 VRSDRAAKAAPAP
+309 
-322 SAPPRR
+322 
-328 GGGGASTGTGT
+328 
-339 GTLAPPVTSDISPL
+339 SPL
-353 RVGHSDVAK
+353 RVGHSDVMK

-399 LGSYS
+399 LGSYT

-409 ALFGAAAEL
+409 ALFGASAEL

-500 VEARAHAKANDA
+500 VEARAHAKAGDA

-519 KAAEGWLERSRD
+519 KGAESWLERSRS

-536 SWLGFYSYD
+536 PWLGFYSYD
-545 RFAADAAECHLD
+545 RFAADAAECYRD

-567 TEQALSRPTEEFVR
+567 TEQALSRPTDEFVR

-635 YGHEPRVAELR
+635 YGDEPRVAELR
-646 ERARPLLVAPA
+646 ERARPLLVTQA

>member
-1 MSREQRGPNE
+1 MSRELREPNE
-11 KLGTVLA
+11 KLGAVLA

-93 EVGLAFPRDVAEA
+93 EVGLAFPRDVGAA
-106 VRSATE
+106 VRSATD

-120 RRAGSGGIWQSLA
+120 RRGGGGIWQSLA
-133 GSFSVSAYATPAS
+133 GSFAVSAYATPAS
-146 RWLISPADPS
+146 RWLISPADSS
-156 VERDANA
+156 V
-163 ARTAVL
+163 ARE
-169 GPQGTTEGARTG
+169 PG
-181 AGAHGAPGRAA
+181 AGPGGSQARDLPTEAPSPGGPSSVPSTASA
-192 GSSDVETTTES
+192 PPSDV
-203 STTAPA
+203 
-209 ASSTEPSPTPDTAD
+209 
-223 GAAHGTP
+223 
-230 DAGGY
+230 
-235 SRVPA
+235 VPRI
-240 GPAETPGSRRQS
+240 PETPRVAS
-252 GPPAAAGARP
+252 A
-262 AAGAQA
+262 
-268 ADPPGP
+268 
-274 GTPAPGS
+274 
-281 PRTASIPTQPGPQNT
+281 PRTAHAPREPGGAT
-296 SASGTAASASARA
+296 KGASALTEA
-309 VRSDRAAKAAPAP
+309 VPQ
-322 SAPPRR
+322 
-328 GGGGASTGTGT
+328 
-339 GTLAPPVTSDISPL
+339 
-353 RVGHSDVAK
+353 RVGHSDVTK

-367 QDARRWD
+367 EDARRWD

-399 LGSYS
+399 LGSYT

-409 ALFGAAAEL
+409 ALFGATAEL

-468 RGFADEG
+468 RDFPDEG

-500 VEARAHAKANDA
+500 VEARAHAKAGD
-512 PAAGAAL
+512 PVAAGAAL
-519 KAAEGWLERSRD
+519 RASEGWLERARE

-536 SWLGFYSYD
+536 TWLGFYSYD
-545 RFAADAAECHLD
+545 RFAADAAECYRD
-557 LKAPRQVRRF
+557 LKLPRQVRRF
-567 TEQALSRPTEEFVR
+567 TEQALSRPTEEYVR

-616 ISSARTT
+616 ISSARTN

-635 YGHEPRVAELR
+635 YGDEPRVVELR

>member
-1 MSREQRGPNE
+1 MSRELREPNE
-11 KLGTVLA
+11 KLGAVLA

-93 EVGLAFPRDVAEA
+93 EVGLAFPRDVGAA
-106 VRSATE
+106 VRSATD

-120 RRAGSGGIWQSLA
+120 RRGGGGIWQSLA
-133 GSFSVSAYATPAS
+133 GSFSVAAYATPAS
-146 RWLISPADPS
+146 RWLISPADSS
-156 VERDANA
+156 V
-163 ARTAVL
+163 AREPAGSRTPHLTPGATPPGATTPASTAT
-169 GPQGTTEGARTG
+169 GPTATG
-181 AGAHGAPGRAA
+181 ATASGAP
-192 GSSDVETTTES
+192 TT
-203 STTAPA
+203 
-209 ASSTEPSPTPDTAD
+209 
-223 GAAHGTP
+223 
-230 DAGGY
+230 
-235 SRVPA
+235 
-240 GPAETPGSRRQS
+240 
-252 GPPAAAGARP
+252 
-262 AAGAQA
+262 
-268 ADPPGP
+268 
-274 GTPAPGS
+274 GTPAATDDTTADDPTAGTSAALDPAARHSMVQS
-281 PRTASIPTQPGPQNT
+281 PVSATPSAHDGPAREATAAGPRSSPDGRTTGPMTGLAGPMTGPATGPPSTVVPAQPGPET
-296 SASGTAASASARA
+296 
-309 VRSDRAAKAAPAP
+309 
-322 SAPPRR
+322 PRDH
-328 GGGGASTGTGT
+328 GQ
-339 GTLAPPVTSDISPL
+339 
-353 RVGHSDVAK
+353 RVGHSDVTK

-367 QDARRWD
+367 EDARRWD

-399 LGSYS
+399 LGSYT

-409 ALFGAAAEL
+409 ALFGATAEL

-468 RGFADEG
+468 RDFPDEG

-500 VEARAHAKANDA
+500 VEARAHAKAGDST
-512 PAAGAAL
+512 AAGAAL
-519 KAAEGWLERSRD
+519 RAAEGWLERSRG
-531 GDADP
+531 GDPDP
-536 SWLGFYSYD
+536 TWLGFYSYD
-545 RFAADAAECHLD
+545 RFAADAAECYRD
-557 LKAPRQVRRF
+557 LKLPRQVRRF
-567 TEQALSRPTEEFVR
+567 TEQALSRPTEEYVR

-635 YGHEPRVAELR
+635 YGDEPRVAELR
-646 ERARPLLVAPA
+646 ERARPLLVAQA

>member
-11 KLGTVLA
+11 KLGAVLA

-71 GAKLGRPVPLHEIG
+71 GQKLGRPVPLHEIG

-93 EVGLAFPRDVAEA
+93 EVGLAFPRDVGEA
-106 VRSATE
+106 VRAATD

-120 RRAGSGGIWQSLA
+120 RRAGGGGIWQSLA

-146 RWLISPADPS
+146 RWLITPADPS
-156 VERDANA
+156 VEREAG
-163 ARTAVL
+163 RPGGG
-169 GPQGTTEGARTG
+169 GP
-181 AGAHGAPGRAA
+181 
-192 GSSDVETTTES
+192 
-203 STTAPA
+203 
-209 ASSTEPSPTPDTAD
+209 
-223 GAAHGTP
+223 
-230 DAGGY
+230 
-235 SRVPA
+235 VP
-240 GPAETPGSRRQS
+240 GPAETGEH
-252 GPPAAAGARP
+252 
-262 AAGAQA
+262 
-268 ADPPGP
+268 
-274 GTPAPGS
+274 
-281 PRTASIPTQPGPQNT
+281 
-296 SASGTAASASARA
+296 
-309 VRSDRAAKAAPAP
+309 V
-322 SAPPRR
+322 
-328 GGGGASTGTGT
+328 
-339 GTLAPPVTSDISPL
+339 

-367 QDARRWD
+367 EDARKWD

-409 ALFGAAAEL
+409 ALFGATSEL

-475 VDLAQAAVER
+475 VDLAQAALER

-500 VEARAHAKANDA
+500 VEARAHAKAGDG
-512 PAAGAAL
+512 PAAAAAL
-519 KAAEGWLERSRD
+519 KSAEGWLERSRE

-536 SWLGFYSYD
+536 TWLGFYSYD
-545 RFAADAAECHLD
+545 RFCADAAECYRD
-557 LKAPRQVRRF
+557 LRMPREVRRF

-635 YGHEPRVAELR
+635 YGHEPRVMELR

>member
-11 KLGTVLA
+11 KLGAVLA

-71 GAKLGRPVPLHEIG
+71 GQKLGRPVPLHEIG

-93 EVGLAFPRDVAEA
+93 EVGLAFPRDVGQA
-106 VRSATE
+106 VRSATD

-133 GSFSVSAYATPAS
+133 GSFAVSAYATPAS
-146 RWLISPADPS
+146 RWLITPADSS
-156 VERDANA
+156 VARDAS
-163 ARTAVL
+163 
-169 GPQGTTEGARTG
+169 PSD
-181 AGAHGAPGRAA
+181 
-192 GSSDVETTTES
+192 GSS
-203 STTAPA
+203 AP
-209 ASSTEPSPTPDTAD
+209 T
-223 GAAHGTP
+223 
-230 DAGGY
+230 
-235 SRVPA
+235 
-240 GPAETPGSRRQS
+240 
-252 GPPAAAGARP
+252 
-262 AAGAQA
+262 
-268 ADPPGP
+268 
-274 GTPAPGS
+274 
-281 PRTASIPTQPGPQNT
+281 
-296 SASGTAASASARA
+296 
-309 VRSDRAAKAAPAP
+309 
-322 SAPPRR
+322 
-328 GGGGASTGTGT
+328 
-339 GTLAPPVTSDISPL
+339 
-353 RVGHSDVAK
+353 RVGHSDVRK

-367 QDARRWD
+367 EDARRWD

-385 MVPECLRVDAAPLL
+385 MVPECLRVEAAPLL

-409 ALFGAAAEL
+409 ALFGASAEL

-468 RGFADEG
+468 RGFGDEG
-475 VDLAQAAVER
+475 VDLAQAALER

-500 VEARAHAKANDA
+500 VEARAHARAGDA
-512 PAAGAAL
+512 HAAGGAL
-519 KAAEGWLERSRD
+519 KAAEGWLERARD
-531 GDADP
+531 GDPDP

-545 RFAADAAECHLD
+545 RFAADAAECYRD

-567 TEQALSRPTEEFVR
+567 TEQALSKPTEEFVR

-603 CAAGTRAVEVAGR
+603 CEQGVRAVEVAGR

-623 EYVRDLLHRLEP
+623 EYVKDLLHRLEP
-635 YGHEPRVAELR
+635 YGDEPRVVELR
-646 ERARPLLVAPA
+646 ERARPLLMAAPA

>member
-1 MSREQRGPNE
+1 MSRELREPNE
-11 KLGTVLA
+11 KLGAVLA

-93 EVGLAFPRDVAEA
+93 EVGLAFPRDIGAA
-106 VRSATE
+106 VRSATD

-120 RRAGSGGIWQSLA
+120 RRGGGGIWQSLA

-146 RWLISPADPS
+146 RWLISPADSS
-156 VERDANA
+156 VAREPGPVREPAPGGGGGAGGVSGAGGAGGVSGAGGAAAEARA
-163 ARTAVL
+163 ARQSAV
-169 GPQGTTEGARTG
+169 P
-181 AGAHGAPGRAA
+181 A
-192 GSSDVETTTES
+192 GSQSGLS
-203 STTAPA
+203 AGSQSGLSAASQSAASGLPA
-209 ASSTEPSPTPDTAD
+209 SRSAASGLPASSTPVGLSVSSVSSVPVGLSVPSVLP
-223 GAAHGTP
+223 
-230 DAGGY
+230 
-235 SRVPA
+235 
-240 GPAETPGSRRQS
+240 RQAS
-252 GPPAAAGARP
+252 GVLGRP
-262 AAGAQA
+262 A
-268 ADPPGP
+268 
-274 GTPAPGS
+274 
-281 PRTASIPTQPGPQNT
+281 R
-296 SASGTAASASARA
+296 
-309 VRSDRAAKAAPAP
+309 
-322 SAPPRR
+322 SAPPRQTSETPAQ
-328 GGGGASTGTGT
+328 GLVPAQPGPETGQPAAPASPA
-339 GTLAPPVTSDISPL
+339 APSSPSDASPQ
-353 RVGHSDVAK
+353 RVGHSDVTK

-367 QDARRWD
+367 EDARRWD

-399 LGSYS
+399 LGSYT

-409 ALFGAAAEL
+409 ALFGATAEL

-468 RGFADEG
+468 RDFPDEG

-500 VEARAHAKANDA
+500 VEARAHAKAGDSS
-512 PAAGAAL
+512 AAGAAL
-519 KAAEGWLERSRD
+519 RAAEGWLERSRE

-536 SWLGFYSYD
+536 TWLGFYSYD
-545 RFAADAAECHLD
+545 RFAADAAECYRD
-557 LKAPRQVRRF
+557 LKLPRQVRRF
-567 TEQALSRPTEEFVR
+567 TEQALSRPTEEYVR

-616 ISSARTT
+616 ISSARTN

-635 YGHEPRVAELR
+635 YGDEPRVAELR
-646 ERARPLLVAPA
+646 ERARPLLVTPA

>member
-71 GAKLGRPVPLHEIG
+71 GQKLGRPVPLHEIG

-93 EVGLAFPRDVAEA
+93 EVGLAFPRDVGAA
-106 VRSATE
+106 VKSATE

-120 RRAGSGGIWQSLA
+120 RRAGGGGIWQSLA
-133 GSFSVSAYATPAS
+133 GSFAVSAYATPAS
-146 RWLISPADPS
+146 RWLITPADSS
-156 VERDANA
+156 VARDV
-163 ARTAVL
+163 VL
-169 GPQGTTEGARTG
+169 
-181 AGAHGAPGRAA
+181 
-192 GSSDVETTTES
+192 D
-203 STTAPA
+203 
-209 ASSTEPSPTPDTAD
+209 EPRELGHSE
-223 GAAHGTP
+223 
-230 DAGGY
+230 DAGH
-235 SRVPA
+235 PM
-240 GPAETPGSRRQS
+240 
-252 GPPAAAGARP
+252 
-262 AAGAQA
+262 
-268 ADPPGP
+268 
-274 GTPAPGS
+274 
-281 PRTASIPTQPGPQNT
+281 
-296 SASGTAASASARA
+296 
-309 VRSDRAAKAAPAP
+309 K
-322 SAPPRR
+322 
-328 GGGGASTGTGT
+328 
-339 GTLAPPVTSDISPL
+339 
-353 RVGHSDVAK
+353 VGHSDVVK

-367 QDARRWD
+367 EDARRWD

-385 MVPECLRVDAAPLL
+385 MVPECLRVEAAPLL

-409 ALFGAAAEL
+409 SLFGASAEL

-468 RGFADEG
+468 RGFGDEG
-475 VDLAQAAVER
+475 VDLAQAALER

-500 VEARAHAKANDA
+500 VEARAHARANDA
-512 PAAGAAL
+512 QAAGAAL
-519 KAAEGWLERSRD
+519 RAAEGWLERARD
-531 GDADP
+531 GDNDP
-536 SWLGFYSYD
+536 SWLGFYGYD
-545 RFAADAAECHLD
+545 RFAADAAECYRD

-603 CAAGTRAVEVAGR
+603 CEQGTRALEVAGR

-623 EYVRDLLHRLEP
+623 EYVKDLLHRLEP
-635 YGHEPRVAELR
+635 YGDEPRVVELR

>member
-71 GAKLGRPVPLHEIG
+71 GQKLGRPVPLHEIG

-93 EVGLAFPRDVAEA
+93 EVGLAFPRDVGAA
-106 VRSATE
+106 VKSATE

-133 GSFSVSAYATPAS
+133 GSFAVSAYATPAS
-146 RWLISPADPS
+146 RWLITPADSS
-156 VERDANA
+156 VARDVALDEP
-163 ARTAVL
+163 R
-169 GPQGTTEGARTG
+169 ETG
-181 AGAHGAPGRAA
+181 HL
-192 GSSDVETTTES
+192 D
-203 STTAPA
+203 
-209 ASSTEPSPTPDTAD
+209 D
-223 GAAHGTP
+223 GAN
-230 DAGGY
+230 
-235 SRVPA
+235 
-240 GPAETPGSRRQS
+240 S
-252 GPPAAAGARP
+252 GPM
-262 AAGAQA
+262 
-268 ADPPGP
+268 
-274 GTPAPGS
+274 
-281 PRTASIPTQPGPQNT
+281 
-296 SASGTAASASARA
+296 
-309 VRSDRAAKAAPAP
+309 K
-322 SAPPRR
+322 
-328 GGGGASTGTGT
+328 
-339 GTLAPPVTSDISPL
+339 
-353 RVGHSDVAK
+353 VGHSDVLK

-367 QDARRWD
+367 EDARRWD

-385 MVPECLRVDAAPLL
+385 MVPECLRVEAAPLL

-409 ALFGAAAEL
+409 SLFGASAEL

-468 RGFADEG
+468 RGFGDEG
-475 VDLAQAAVER
+475 VDLAQAALER

-500 VEARAHAKANDA
+500 VEARAHARASDA
-512 PAAGAAL
+512 QAAGAAL
-519 KAAEGWLERSRD
+519 RAAEGWLERARD
-531 GDADP
+531 GDNDP
-536 SWLGFYSYD
+536 SWLGFYGYD
-545 RFAADAAECHLD
+545 RFAADAAECYRD

-603 CAAGTRAVEVAGR
+603 CEQGTRALEVAGR

-623 EYVRDLLHRLEP
+623 EYVKDLLHRLEP
-635 YGHEPRVAELR
+635 YGDEPRVVELR

>member
-11 KLGTVLA
+11 KLGAVLA

-71 GAKLGRPVPLHEIG
+71 GQKLGRPVPLHEIG

-93 EVGLAFPRDVAEA
+93 EVGLAFPRDVGQA

-133 GSFSVSAYATPAS
+133 GSFAVSAYATPAS
-146 RWLISPADPS
+146 RWLITPADSSVAREANPS
-156 VERDANA
+156 
-163 ARTAVL
+163 
-169 GPQGTTEGARTG
+169 EGS
-181 AGAHGAPGRAA
+181 GAP
-192 GSSDVETTTES
+192 
-203 STTAPA
+203 
-209 ASSTEPSPTPDTAD
+209 
-223 GAAHGTP
+223 
-230 DAGGY
+230 
-235 SRVPA
+235 
-240 GPAETPGSRRQS
+240 
-252 GPPAAAGARP
+252 
-262 AAGAQA
+262 
-268 ADPPGP
+268 
-274 GTPAPGS
+274 
-281 PRTASIPTQPGPQNT
+281 I
-296 SASGTAASASARA
+296 
-309 VRSDRAAKAAPAP
+309 K
-322 SAPPRR
+322 
-328 GGGGASTGTGT
+328 
-339 GTLAPPVTSDISPL
+339 
-353 RVGHSDVAK
+353 VGHSDVQK

-367 QDARRWD
+367 EDARRWD

-385 MVPECLRVDAAPLL
+385 MVPECLRVEAAPLL
-399 LGSYS
+399 LASYS

-409 ALFGAAAEL
+409 ALFGASAEL

-455 GYVLASM
+455 GYVLATM

-468 RGFADEG
+468 RGFGDEG
-475 VDLAQAAVER
+475 VDLAQAALER

-500 VEARAHAKANDA
+500 IEARAHARAGDA
-512 PAAGAAL
+512 QAAGAAL
-519 KAAEGWLERSRD
+519 KSAEGWLERSRE
-531 GDADP
+531 GDNDP

-545 RFAADAAECHLD
+545 RFAADAAECYRD

-567 TEQALSRPTEEFVR
+567 TEHALSKPTEEFVR

-603 CAAGTRAVEVAGR
+603 CEQGVRAVEVAGR

-623 EYVRDLLHRLEP
+623 EYVKDLLHRLEP
-635 YGHEPRVAELR
+635 YGDEPRVVELR
-646 ERARPLLVAPA
+646 ERARPLLMAPA

>member
-156 VERDANA
+156 VERDSTA
-163 ARTAVL
+163 AEAAVL
-169 GPQGTTEGARTG
+169 GTPGTRGARTD
-181 AGAHGAPGRAA
+181 AGAQRTPAATGESTEAEPCIPGTTAVPGMAGAPVTQTAPNARAA
-192 GSSDVETTTES
+192 QAALGTRGATGTKQTPSIPAQPGPES
-203 STTAPA
+203 TSTPSFTSPA
-209 ASSTEPSPTPDTAD
+209 AS
-223 GAAHGTP
+223 
-230 DAGGY
+230 
-235 SRVPA
+235 
-240 GPAETPGSRRQS
+240 
-252 GPPAAAGARP
+252 PAASVG
-262 AAGAQA
+262 
-268 ADPPGP
+268 
-274 GTPAPGS
+274 
-281 PRTASIPTQPGPQNT
+281 
-296 SASGTAASASARA
+296 
-309 VRSDRAAKAAPAP
+309 
-322 SAPPRR
+322 
-328 GGGGASTGTGT
+328 
-339 GTLAPPVTSDISPL
+339 PVTSDISPL
-353 RVGHSDVAK
+353 RVGHSDVSK

-500 VEARAHAKANDA
+500 VEARAHAKASDA
-512 PAAGAAL
+512 AAAGAAL
-519 KAAEGWLERSRD
+519 KAAEGWLERSRN

-646 ERARPLLVAPA
+646 ERARPLLVAPV

>member
-120 RRAGSGGIWQSLA
+120 RRAGGGGIWQSLA

-146 RWLISPADPS
+146 RWLICPADAT
-156 VERDANA
+156 VERDAA
-163 ARTAVL
+163 AAA
-169 GPQGTTEGARTG
+169 QGARGARTG
-181 AGAHGAPGRAA
+181 AGAQGRRGKTAKDAEPAPDTAGATGARSPGDRNPESPPPSGTRPPGTSPASGVQPRPGAHAALNARAAQAALGTLGALGTRQAPAIPAQPRPDTAPG
-192 GSSDVETTTES
+192 
-203 STTAPA
+203 TTAP
-209 ASSTEPSPTPDTAD
+209 
-223 GAAHGTP
+223 
-230 DAGGY
+230 
-235 SRVPA
+235 
-240 GPAETPGSRRQS
+240 
-252 GPPAAAGARP
+252 
-262 AAGAQA
+262 
-268 ADPPGP
+268 
-274 GTPAPGS
+274 
-281 PRTASIPTQPGPQNT
+281 SIP
-296 SASGTAASASARA
+296 
-309 VRSDRAAKAAPAP
+309 AAPA
-322 SAPPRR
+322 
-328 GGGGASTGTGT
+328 STGIVTG
-339 GTLAPPVTSDISPL
+339 ATSDISPL
-353 RVGHSDVAK
+353 RVGHSDVSK

-399 LGSYS
+399 LGSYT

-512 PAAGAAL
+512 AAAGSAL
-519 KAAEGWLERSRD
+519 KAAESWLERSRE

>member
-11 KLGTVLA
+11 KLGAVLA

-71 GAKLGRPVPLHEIG
+71 GQKLGRPVPLHEIG

-93 EVGLAFPRDVAEA
+93 EVGLAFPRDVGQA

-120 RRAGSGGIWQSLA
+120 RRSGAGGIWQSLA
-133 GSFSVSAYATPAS
+133 GSFAVSAYATPAS
-146 RWLISPADPS
+146 RWLITPADSS
-156 VERDANA
+156 V
-163 ARTAVL
+163 AREVTHS
-169 GPQGTTEGARTG
+169 EGS
-181 AGAHGAPGRAA
+181 GAPL
-192 GSSDVETTTES
+192 
-203 STTAPA
+203 
-209 ASSTEPSPTPDTAD
+209 
-223 GAAHGTP
+223 
-230 DAGGY
+230 
-235 SRVPA
+235 
-240 GPAETPGSRRQS
+240 
-252 GPPAAAGARP
+252 
-262 AAGAQA
+262 
-268 ADPPGP
+268 
-274 GTPAPGS
+274 
-281 PRTASIPTQPGPQNT
+281 
-296 SASGTAASASARA
+296 
-309 VRSDRAAKAAPAP
+309 K
-322 SAPPRR
+322 
-328 GGGGASTGTGT
+328 
-339 GTLAPPVTSDISPL
+339 
-353 RVGHSDVAK
+353 VGHSDVQK

-367 QDARRWD
+367 EDARRWD

-385 MVPECLRVDAAPLL
+385 MVPECLRVEAAPLL
-399 LGSYS
+399 LGAYS

-409 ALFGAAAEL
+409 ALFGASAEL

-468 RGFADEG
+468 RGFGDEG
-475 VDLAQAAVER
+475 VDLAQAALER

-500 VEARAHAKANDA
+500 VEARAHARAGDA
-512 PAAGAAL
+512 AAAGAAL
-519 KAAEGWLERSRD
+519 KAAEGWLERSRE
-531 GDADP
+531 GDNDP

-545 RFAADAAECHLD
+545 RFAADAAECYRD

-567 TEQALSRPTEEFVR
+567 TEQALSQPTEEFVR

-603 CAAGTRAVEVAGR
+603 CEQGVRAVEVAGR

-623 EYVRDLLHRLEP
+623 EYVKDLLHRLEP
-635 YGHEPRVAELR
+635 YGDEPRVVELR
-646 ERARPLLVAPA
+646 ERARPLLMAPA

>member
-71 GAKLGRPVPLHEIG
+71 GQKLGRPVPLHEIG

-93 EVGLAFPRDVAEA
+93 EVGLAFPRDVGAA
-106 VRSATE
+106 VKSATE

-133 GSFSVSAYATPAS
+133 GSFAVSAYATPAS
-146 RWLISPADPS
+146 RWLITPADSS
-156 VERDANA
+156 VARDVT
-163 ARTAVL
+163 REVPRDTVHTDD
-169 GPQGTTEGARTG
+169 G
-181 AGAHGAPGRAA
+181 GAPM
-192 GSSDVETTTES
+192 
-203 STTAPA
+203 
-209 ASSTEPSPTPDTAD
+209 
-223 GAAHGTP
+223 
-230 DAGGY
+230 
-235 SRVPA
+235 
-240 GPAETPGSRRQS
+240 
-252 GPPAAAGARP
+252 
-262 AAGAQA
+262 
-268 ADPPGP
+268 
-274 GTPAPGS
+274 
-281 PRTASIPTQPGPQNT
+281 
-296 SASGTAASASARA
+296 
-309 VRSDRAAKAAPAP
+309 K
-322 SAPPRR
+322 
-328 GGGGASTGTGT
+328 
-339 GTLAPPVTSDISPL
+339 
-353 RVGHSDVAK
+353 VGHSDVLK

-367 QDARRWD
+367 EDARRWD

-385 MVPECLRVDAAPLL
+385 MVPECLRVEAAPLL

-409 ALFGAAAEL
+409 ALFGASAEL

-468 RGFADEG
+468 RGFGDEG
-475 VDLAQAAVER
+475 VDLAQAALER

-500 VEARAHAKANDA
+500 VEARAHARANDA
-512 PAAGAAL
+512 QAAGAAL
-519 KAAEGWLERSRD
+519 RAAEGWLERARD
-531 GDADP
+531 GDNDP

-545 RFAADAAECHLD
+545 RFAADAAECYRD

-603 CAAGTRAVEVAGR
+603 CEQGTRALEVAGR

-623 EYVRDLLHRLEP
+623 EYVKDLLHRLEP
-635 YGHEPRVAELR
+635 YGDEPRVVELR
-646 ERARPLLVAPA
+646 ERARPLLMAPA

>member
-11 KLGTVLA
+11 KLGAVLA

-71 GAKLGRPVPLHEIG
+71 GQKLGRPVPLHEIG

-93 EVGLAFPRDVAEA
+93 EVGLAFPRDVGQA
-106 VRSATE
+106 VKSATD

-133 GSFSVSAYATPAS
+133 GSFAVSAYATPAS
-146 RWLISPADPS
+146 RWLITPADSS
-156 VERDANA
+156 VER
-163 ARTAVL
+163 
-169 GPQGTTEGARTG
+169 E
-181 AGAHGAPGRAA
+181 
-192 GSSDVETTTES
+192 
-203 STTAPA
+203 
-209 ASSTEPSPTPDTAD
+209 
-223 GAAHGTP
+223 
-230 DAGGY
+230 
-235 SRVPA
+235 
-240 GPAETPGSRRQS
+240 
-252 GPPAAAGARP
+252 
-262 AAGAQA
+262 
-268 ADPPGP
+268 
-274 GTPAPGS
+274 
-281 PRTASIPTQPGPQNT
+281 
-296 SASGTAASASARA
+296 AASAEG
-309 VRSDRAAKAAPAP
+309 VGAP
-322 SAPPRR
+322 
-328 GGGGASTGTGT
+328 
-339 GTLAPPVTSDISPL
+339 IK
-353 RVGHSDVAK
+353 VGHSDVRK

-367 QDARRWD
+367 EDARRWD

-385 MVPECLRVDAAPLL
+385 MVPECLRVEAAPLL

-409 ALFGAAAEL
+409 ALFGAGAEL

-468 RGFADEG
+468 RGFGDEG
-475 VDLAQAAVER
+475 VDLAQAALER

-500 VEARAHAKANDA
+500 VEARAHARAGDA
-512 PAAGAAL
+512 QAAGAAL
-519 KAAEGWLERSRD
+519 KSAEGWLERSRE
-531 GDADP
+531 GDNDP
-536 SWLGFYSYD
+536 SWLGFYGYD
-545 RFAADAAECHLD
+545 RFAADAAECYRD

-567 TEQALSRPTEEFVR
+567 TEQALSKPTEEFVR

-603 CAAGTRAVEVAGR
+603 CEQGVRAVEVAGR

-623 EYVRDLLHRLEP
+623 EYVKDLLHRLEP
-635 YGHEPRVAELR
+635 YGDEPRVVELR
-646 ERARPLLVAPA
+646 ERARPLLMTPA